1 MTWDAELRV
10 SAVCGL
16 ISAVIVAAC
25 FASDSGGRA
34 GGGVPAGTGYSPRHK
49 EWPTEPSQTDV
60 GAKPFDSPPAPPS
73 ELSALHDDLEP
84 LADSLL
90 SWAAARG
97 IPVAVVSVYRT
108 REQQA
113 DLYRNR
119 ASNPYPVAPP
129 GFSKHE
135 TGRAFDL
142 ASPDLERLGEHWERL
157 GGTWGGRFRDPVH
170 FEG

>member
-1 MTWDAELRV
+1 LPLQE
-10 SAVCGL
+10 S
-16 ISAVIVAAC
+16 
-25 FASDSGGRA
+25 
-34 GGGVPAGTGYSPRHK
+34 
-49 EWPTEPSQTDV
+49 
-60 GAKPFDSPPAPPS
+60 PS

-97 IPVAVVSVYRT
+97 IPAAVVSVYRT
-108 REQQA
+108 REHQA

-142 ASPDLERLGEHWERL
+142 WSPDLDALGEHWERL
-157 GGTWGGRFRDPVH
+157 GGRWGGRFNDPVH
-170 FEG
+170 FED